1 MQAIPRMIEEIKF
14 KLDKISDFWT
24 HYLWDYQKCRNEIN
38 FDKDDIKTTSFG
50 NLMSYLGDT
59 LEVIENNTETD
70 NFQSAFSYHIGL
82 LQAIYIQQDLI
93 LELLRI
99 FGCKISKGQLYEDGD
114 YSINRNLRNELVGHP
129 IRKIRIE
136 HNGKRIEVLKSSVL
150 MDIHSNSNEIAY
162 SRYHIDNNYSFEKL
176 SYKIEDII
184 NRHYSFLKTYIEEVI
199 KKCKKILKR
208 FKKRVENLQKV
219 LKAQAFEDIVK
230 LTAVDF
236 EKIFNSYYIYEP
248 EHLLESFRRRNE
260 HKRYQNNVDQFLTDL
275 NSWLDETLEEF
286 EYAFKKRIFESTM
299 TETKE
304 TLFKNFTE
312 NDFTLVNKMVQTDV
326 KIKVSY
332 HYELGKLGHK
342 RSYSDFQFFGGLLRD
357 KCKKNKEVLA
367 EINHMEKN
375 LKNDLEYHSSLK
387 LIRKILNEE

>member
-1 MQAIPRMIEEIKF
+1 MIEEIKF
-14 KLDKISDFWT
+14 NLDKISDFWT

-38 FDKDDIKTTSFG
+38 FDKEDIKTTSFG

-99 FGCKISKGQLYEDGD
+99 FGCNITKGQLYEDGD
-114 YSINRNLRNELVGHP
+114 YNINRNLRNELVGHP
-129 IRKIRIE
+129 IRKKRIE
-136 HNGKRIEVLKSSVL
+136 HNGKKIEVLKSSVL

-162 SRYHIDNNYSFEKL
+162 SRYHINNNYSFEKL

-184 NRHYSFLKTYIEEVI
+184 NRHYSFLNTYLNEVI
-199 KKCKKILKR
+199 KKCKKILKGFR
-208 FKKRVENLQKV
+208 KRVENLQKV
-219 LKAQAFEDIVK
+219 AETQSFETIVR
-230 LTAVDF
+230 LTEVDF
-236 EKIFNSYYIYEP
+236 EKILDSYYIYDP
-248 EHLLESFRRRNE
+248 ENLLESYRRRNE
-260 HKRYQNNVDQFLTDL
+260 HIRYQNNVDQFLTDL
-275 NSWLDETLEEF
+275 NSWIAETLEEF
-286 EYAFKKRIFESTM
+286 EYAFKERIFDSKM
-299 TETKE
+299 TKPNDTVLKLFAENDE
-304 TLFKNFTE
+304 TLIK
-312 NDFTLVNKMVQTDV
+312 TLAQTDIE
-326 KIKVSY
+326 KKVSY

-357 KCKKNKEVLA
+357 KCIENSKVIS

-375 LKNDLEYHSSLK
+375 LQNDLEYHSSLK
-387 LIRKILNEE
+387 LIRKFLNEK